1 MIDTPTRRVVLGAGV
16 FAAGSLLMADGS
28 MAQAPLAPTPACHD
42 GDDATVPQTEGPYFK
57 PSSPE
62 RTELFEEGMAGQ
74 PIELV
79 GFVLSRACKPL
90 AGALLDFWQA
100 DDRGRY
106 DNSGFRLRG
115 HQFSDAEG
123 RYRLRSIVPGIYPGR
138 TRHIH
143 VKVQPRDRPVLTTQ
157 LYFPGESKNRSDSLF
172 RKDLQIRTA
181 KNAGW
186 LAGRFDFVLG

>member
-28 MAQAPLAPTPACHD
+28 VAQAPLAPTPACHD
-42 GDDATVPQTEGPYFK
+42 GDDATVAQTEGPYFK

-100 DDRGRY
+100 DDKGRY

-123 RYRLRSIVPGIYPGR
+123 RYRLRSIVPGIYLGR

-143 VKVQPRDRPVLTTQ
+143 VKVQPRGGSVLTTQ
-157 LYFPGESKNRSDSLF
+157 LYFPGESKNRSDGLF